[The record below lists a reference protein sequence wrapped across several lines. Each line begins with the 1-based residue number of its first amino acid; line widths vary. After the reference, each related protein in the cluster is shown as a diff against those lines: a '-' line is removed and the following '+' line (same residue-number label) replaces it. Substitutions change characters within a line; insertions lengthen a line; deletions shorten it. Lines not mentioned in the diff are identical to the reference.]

1 MYNKFFKYY
10 FLGAWDGVKY
20 YMNPDLSRMS
30 DPKVWVEAGTQIFFS
45 YALCKGQ
52 LISLGSYNK
61 YSTDLYKHV
70 WLLSAFN
77 SGTSFLSGFAIFSIL
92 GFMAQERN
100 LPIEVCSFLKLED

>member
-1 MYNKFFKYY
+1 
-10 FLGAWDGVKY
+10 
-20 YMNPDLSRMS
+20 MNPDLSRMS